1 MHKSISLLTKS
12 SIFLI
17 QFSAE
22 LDKNLIHNLKLKQ
35 FYLSSNIQNS
45 TIFDIDANR
54 GKRMTI
60 FSTRNLTAQIHFFE
74 PI

>member
-60 FSTRNLTAQIHFFE
+60 FSTR
-74 PI
+74 

>member
-35 FYLSSNIQNS
+35 FYLSINIQNS